1 MADSIGNIY
10 GNALFEVCCE
20 ENCLDEVYGELWS
33 IRDIIFSQG
42 QEEYVELLASPLVT
56 ENEKRA
62 TLEKVFMGRVQPVT
76 LNFLCLVSEKGRI
89 RFLPEICAKFKE
101 LYEKHNNIIE
111 VTAVTAMPLSERLRD
126 KLVAKLEAVSGAKIV
141 LVEKVDKSLMGG
153 IVLRYSDT
161 EIDGS
166 VRTKLDDIKAQ
177 IDGVI
182 GKERYF
188 NMKLRPDEITGLIKQ
203 QIKDYRSKLEL
214 DDVGTVCTVGDGIS
228 RVHGLDKCMSGEL
241 LEFSNGTYGMAMN
254 LEQDF
259 VGCVLLGSED
269 GIKEGSGVK
278 RTGRI
283 VSVPVG
289 DALLGRVVNALG
301 APIDG
306 RGAVLTTETRPV
318 ESPAFGIITRQSV
331 NRPLQTGIKAIDS
344 MIPIGRGQRELIIG
358 DRQTGK
364 TSIALDTIINQKGK
378 DVICIYVAIG
388 QKQSTVANVVDT
400 LSKHGAMDYS
410 IVVSATASEMA
421 PLQYIAPYAGV
432 AMAEYFMLQGKD
444 VLCVYD
450 DLSKHAVAYRTMS
463 LLLQRPT
470 GREAYP
476 GDVFYL
482 HSRLLERACCLNKD
496 YGGGSITA
504 LPIIETQAGDVSAY
518 IPTNVISIT
527 DGQIFLESELFF
539 SGVRPAVNPGISV
552 SRVGGSAQIKAMKK
566 VSGSLKLLYS
576 QYRELQSFSQFGS
589 DLDKDTKE
597 RLAQGER
604 IVEVLKQGKTSPL
617 DVEKQVVIIYAV
629 VNNYL
634 KNIRVEDIAEFEKDL
649 FVYIDETHPDIFS
662 SIRETGELTKENEQ
676 AIKDVLAEYS
686 QKFLQSR

>member
-1 MADSIGNIY
+1 
-10 GNALFEVCCE
+10 
-20 ENCLDEVYGELWS
+20 
-33 IRDIIFSQG
+33 
-42 QEEYVELLASPLVT
+42 
-56 ENEKRA
+56 
-62 TLEKVFMGRVQPVT
+62 
-76 LNFLCLVSEKGRI
+76 
-89 RFLPEICAKFKE
+89 
-101 LYEKHNNIIE
+101 
-111 VTAVTAMPLSERLRD
+111 
-126 KLVAKLEAVSGAKIV
+126 
-141 LVEKVDKSLMGG
+141 
-153 IVLRYSDT
+153 
-161 EIDGS
+161 
-166 VRTKLDDIKAQ
+166 
-177 IDGVI
+177 
-182 GKERYF
+182 
-188 NMKLRPDEITGLIKQ
+188 MKLRPDEITGIIKQ
-203 QIKDYRSKLEL
+203 QIKDYRSKIEL
-214 DDVGTVCTVGDGIS
+214 ADTGSVVTVGDGIA
-228 RVHGLDKCMSGEL
+228 RVHGLERCMSGEL
-241 LEFSNGTYGMAMN
+241 IEFENKTMGMALN

-259 VGCVLLGSED
+259 VGAVLLGSDE
-269 GIKEGSGVK
+269 GIREGGEVR
-278 RTGRI
+278 RTGKI

-289 DALLGRVVNALG
+289 DALIGRVVNALG
-301 APIDG
+301 QPIDG
-306 RGAVLTTETRPV
+306 KGAVLTDETRPI
-318 ESPAFGIITRQSV
+318 ESPAYGIITRQSV

-364 TSIALDTIINQKGK
+364 TAIALDTIINQKGK
-378 DVICIYVAIG
+378 NVICIYVAIG
-388 QKQSTVANVVDT
+388 QKRSTVANVVDT
-400 LSKHGAMDYS
+400 LEKSGAMDYS

-421 PLQYIAPYAGV
+421 PLQYIAPYSGV

-463 LLLQRPT
+463 LLLKRPT

-482 HSRLLERACCLNKD
+482 HSRLLERACNLNKD

-576 QYRELQSFSQFGS
+576 QYRELQAFSQFGS

-604 IVEVLKQGKTSPL
+604 IVEVLKQDRNSPL
-617 DVEKQVVIIYAV
+617 PVEHQVIIIYAV

-634 KNIRVEDIAEFEKDL
+634 KKIPVEKVKDFEKDL
-649 FVYIDETHPDIFS
+649 FDYVESAHPDVCS
-662 SIRETGELTKENEQ
+662 NLRASGELSKETESEL
-676 AIKDVLAEYS
+676 KDALKEFVDKY
-686 QKFLQSR
+686 LQNI